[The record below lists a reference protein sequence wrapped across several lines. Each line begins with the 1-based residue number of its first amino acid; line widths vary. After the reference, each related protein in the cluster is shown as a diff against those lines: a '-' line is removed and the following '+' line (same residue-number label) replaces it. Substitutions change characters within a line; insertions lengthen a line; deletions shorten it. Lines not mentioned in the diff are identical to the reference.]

1 MAIRRRQ
8 FLIATGAS
16 LVGTRVIAQPAI
28 AQSQRRVWKIG
39 FLFAGTIA
47 LRPQVQGF
55 EQGLRD
61 QGYVEGQNVTIL
73 RREAQGQLDQLP
85 RLAAQLVSENP
96 DVIVAITPQS
106 VHAAVSATQTIPIV
120 MAMTPNPVQQ
130 GLVKNLARPEGSVT
144 GSVYEFE
151 LDYILKRLQFLK
163 EMLPPGATRI
173 AVLWTPGMSGRSHW
187 KAQLEQTAPT
197 FALQIEPVSFR
208 NVAELKAGLEKVGAS
223 GAHALLVL
231 PDATGFEQRKSII
244 DFAAARRI
252 PASFTFSEEAEDGG
266 LMAYG
271 PNLREEYRRAALYVG
286 KILRGARPADLPI
299 ERAKSE
305 LVVNLKTAN
314 ALGLKVPQ
322 SVLLRAGRVVE

>member
-1 MAIRRRQ
+1 MAIQRRQ
-8 FLIATGAS
+8 FLIATGAF
-16 LVGTRVIAQPAI
+16 LVGTRVIAQPAT

-61 QGYVEGQNVTIL
+61 QGYIEGQNVTIL
-73 RREAQGQLDQLP
+73 RREAEGRLDQLP

-96 DVIVAITPQS
+96 DVIVAVTSTS
-106 VHAAVSATQTIPIV
+106 VHAAVSATQSIPIV
-120 MAMTPNPVQQ
+120 MAITGNPVEQ
-130 GLVKNLARPEGSVT
+130 GWVKNLARPEGNVT
-144 GSVYEFE
+144 GPARDFEF
-151 LDYILKRLQFLK
+151 DYMPKRLQLLK
-163 EMLPPGATRI
+163 EMLPGATRI
-173 AVLWTPGMSGRSHW
+173 AVLWNPESSSNILW
-187 KAQLEQTAPT
+187 KPLLEQAAPT
-197 FALQIEPVSFR
+197 LALQIEPVSFR

-223 GAHALLVL
+223 GADALFVL
-231 PDATGFEQRKSII
+231 ADATGFEQRKSII

-252 PASFTFSEEAEDGG
+252 PASFSFTEEAEEGG

-271 PNLREEYRRAALYVG
+271 VNLREEYRRAALYVG

-299 ERAKSE
+299 ERTTKLE

-314 ALGLKVPQ
+314 ALGLKVSQ
-322 SVLLRAGRVVE
+322 SVLLRADRVIE

>member
-1 MAIRRRQ
+1 MATRRRQ
-8 FLIATGAS
+8 FLIATGAF
-16 LVGTRVIAQPAI
+16 LVGTRVIAQPAT

-61 QGYVEGQNVTIL
+61 QGFIEGQNVTIL

-85 RLAAQLVSENP
+85 RLAAELVSENP
-96 DVIVAITPQS
+96 DVIVAVTSAS
-106 VHAAVSATQTIPIV
+106 VAAAVRATQSIPIV
-120 MAMTPNPVQQ
+120 MAMATNPVQQ
-130 GLVKNLARPEGSVT
+130 GWVKNLARPEGNVT
-144 GSVYEFE
+144 GPVYDFEF
-151 LDYILKRLQFLK
+151 DYILKRLQFLK
-163 EMLPPGATRI
+163 EMLPGATRI
-173 AVLWTPGMSGRSHW
+173 AALWNPGLPTHNPW
-187 KAQLEQTAPT
+187 KVQLEQTAPT
-197 FALQIEPVSFR
+197 LALQVEPVSFR

-223 GAHALLVL
+223 GAHALFVF

-252 PASFTFSEEAEDGG
+252 PASFGFPEEAEDGG

-271 PNLREEYRRAALYVG
+271 VRLREEYRRAALYVG
-286 KILRGARPADLPI
+286 KVLGGARPTDLPI
-299 ERAKSE
+299 ERAKPE
-305 LVVNLKTAN
+305 LVLNLKTAN

-322 SVLLRAGRVVE
+322 SLLLRADRVIE